1 MGHNRRSVVWDEAA
15 MTEVPM
21 DLDLLLRWRYEA
33 IQRAERDLAHRRDEI
48 YRFVRG
54 TLKGH
59 VLGRMRPQ
67 GRTPRLSLYHST
79 ITTPEPLLPLR

>member
-21 DLDLLLRWRYEA
+21 DLELLLRWRYEA

-54 TLKGH
+54 TASKDSVGEDA
-59 VLGRMRPQ
+59 PKD
-67 GRTPRLSLYHST
+67 
-79 ITTPEPLLPLR
+79 ELPD

>member
-54 TLKGH
+54 TASKDSVRG
-59 VLGRMRPQ
+59 GCAQ